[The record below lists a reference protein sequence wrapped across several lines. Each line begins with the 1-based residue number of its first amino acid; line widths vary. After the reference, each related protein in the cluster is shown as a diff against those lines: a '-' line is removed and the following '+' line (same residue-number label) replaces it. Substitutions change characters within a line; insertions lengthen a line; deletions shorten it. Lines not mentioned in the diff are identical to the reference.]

1 MANKSSAMANKS
13 SAKREKGTS
22 TSFKSSVSEIPAPFT
37 KAPASLSRFLDR
49 LDPKQ
54 VHITHIDRTRT
65 EQKKNVFLIPV
76 ILNGVIA
83 LLLLWR
89 LYVAVPKYWVLFQT
103 LLGYLTPATVDP
115 LSTTR
120 KQQIYILLG
129 RFAMF
134 AFDFFLFRFVGPWP
148 VTFFLEQPANPCYW
162 RWMLGFQRKEVVVR
176 VSRGWGAEELMQ
188 GVKQGQENPYFKTRI
203 LPAIEPVFMQKTGY
217 LMMDRSWDLEFELM
231 VDSHFLAVEKAFKIE
246 ELDKLVLA
254 FSDGNGWLAWK
265 WEGDDVVE
273 GRRQKVVAFKDKL
286 TALGKESLFWKWT
299 EIVEEEREADGS
311 FSIETQEKVA
321 MRVQKEFEQNGVDFD
336 AVIQSIGGL
345 GEVPVAPSTN

>member
-1 MANKSSAMANKS
+1 MANKSF
-13 SAKREKGTS
+13 AKRAKGA
-22 TSFKSSVSEIPAPFT
+22 SFKSSASEIPAPFT
-37 KAPASLSRFLDR
+37 KAPASLSRFLER

-54 VHITHIDRTRT
+54 VHLTHIDRTRI

-89 LYVAVPKYWVLFQT
+89 LYVAVPKYWILLQT
-103 LLGYLTPATVDP
+103 LLGYLTPETVDTV
-115 LSTTR
+115 STTR
-120 KQQIYILLG
+120 KEQIYILL
-129 RFAMF
+129 RRTAMF
-134 AFDFFLFRFVGPWP
+134 AFDFFLFRFIGPWP
-148 VTFFLEQPANPCYW
+148 VTFFAEQPANPCYW
-162 RWMLGFQRKEVVVR
+162 RWMLGFQKEEVVVR
-176 VSRGWGAEELMQ
+176 VSRGWGTEELMQ

-231 VDSHFLAVEKAFKIE
+231 VDSHFLALEKAFKIE

-254 FSDGNGWLAWK
+254 YSDGNGWLAWK
-265 WEGDDVVE
+265 WEGEDVVE
-273 GRRQKVVAFKDKL
+273 ARRQKVVAFKEKL

-311 FSIETQEKVA
+311 FSPERQEKVA
-321 MRVQKEFEQNGVDFD
+321 MRVQKEFEKNGVDFD

-345 GEVPVAPSTN
+345 GEVPVISSTG

>member
-1 MANKSSAMANKS
+1 MANKS
-13 SAKREKGTS
+13 SAKRGKG

-76 ILNGVIA
+76 ILNGAIA

-89 LYVAVPKYWVLFQT
+89 LYVAVPTYWILFQT

-115 LSTTR
+115 VSTTR
-120 KQQIYILLG
+120 QQQIYILLG

-162 RWMLGFQRKEVVVR
+162 RWMLGFQREEVVVR
-176 VSRGWGAEELMQ
+176 VSRGWGTEELMQ

-231 VDSHFLAVEKAFKIE
+231 VDSHFLASEKAFKIE

-254 FSDGNGWLAWK
+254 FSDGNGWLAWN

-273 GRRQKVVAFKDKL
+273 GRRQKVVAFKEKL

-311 FSIETQEKVA
+311 FSIEKQEKVA

-336 AVIQSIGGL
+336 AVIKSIGGL
-345 GEVPVAPSTN
+345 GEVPVIPSTN